1 MEFRVNRRTLLLI
14 AGCVWIIAGINIL
27 RIGIITW
34 LNDAHY
40 WLFKVGEA
48 IVVFLLFFQFVFRRL
63 FVKHSER
70 ISQKGEKNCP
80 FSFFDVKGWIVMIFM
95 ITFGVT
101 IRHFQLLPNSFISV
115 FYTLY
120 SNCRRTFFKAL
131 RQCII
136 FSFSQLSTP
145 PSFLPQLKKIR
156 RTFWKTHR
164 CLPLPWH
171 STQLP
176 FRNLQHRPFRRPFY
190 CI

>member
-1 MEFRVNRRTLLLI
+1 MLLI

-80 FSFFDVKGWIVMIFM
+80 FSFFDVKGWTVMIFM

-101 IRHFQLLPNSFISV
+101 IVI
-115 FYTLY
+115 
-120 SNCRRTFFKAL
+120 SNCFP
-131 RQCII
+131 
-136 FSFSQLSTP
+136 TP
-145 PSFLPQLKKIR
+145 L
-156 RTFWKTHR
+156 
-164 CLPLPWH
+164 
-171 STQLP
+171 
-176 FRNLQHRPFRRPFY
+176 FRYFIPDFHLL
-190 CI
+190 

>member
-70 ISQKGEKNCP
+70 ISQKGERTVLFHFLMWKAGSWWSLWLLSVLRSVISNCFP
-80 FSFFDVKGWIVMIFM
+80 TLLFRYFIPDFHLLW
-95 ITFGVT
+95 
-101 IRHFQLLPNSFISV
+101 LLPV
-115 FYTLY
+115 FYSWSGLIHRHGI
-120 SNCRRTFFKAL
+120 SWKA
-131 RQCII
+131 IANI
-136 FSFSQLSTP
+136 YES
-145 PSFLPQLKKIR
+145 I
-156 RTFWKTHR
+156 
-164 CLPLPWH
+164 
-171 STQLP
+171 
-176 FRNLQHRPFRRPFY
+176 
-190 CI
+190 

>member
-80 FSFFDVKGWIVMIFM
+80 FSFFDVKGWTVMIFM
-95 ITFGVT
+95 I
-101 IRHFQLLPNSFISV
+101 LNSA
-115 FYTLY
+115 TL
-120 SNCRRTFFKAL
+120 
-131 RQCII
+131 
-136 FSFSQLSTP
+136 
-145 PSFLPQLKKIR
+145 
-156 RTFWKTHR
+156 
-164 CLPLPWH
+164 
-171 STQLP
+171 
-176 FRNLQHRPFRRPFY
+176 
-190 CI
+190 

>member
-101 IRHFQLLPNSFISV
+101 IRHFQLLPNFGI
-115 FYTLY
+115 LY
-120 SNCRRTFFKAL
+120 RTFICFDYYRYFILDPGLFIVTA
-131 RQCII
+131 
-136 FSFSQLSTP
+136 
-145 PSFLPQLKKIR
+145 
-156 RTFWKTHR
+156 
-164 CLPLPWH
+164 
-171 STQLP
+171 
-176 FRNLQHRPFRRPFY
+176 
-190 CI
+190 

>member
-80 FSFFDVKGWIVMIFM
+80 FSFFDVKGWIVDDLYDYF
-95 ITFGVT
+95 
-101 IRHFQLLPNSFISV
+101 RCYDPSFPICFPTPLFRL
-115 FYTLY
+115 FYTGLSSALIITGILFLIRAY
-120 SNCRRTFFKAL
+120 SSSRHK
-131 RQCII
+131 
-136 FSFSQLSTP
+136 
-145 PSFLPQLKKIR
+145 LK
-156 RTFWKTHR
+156 
-164 CLPLPWH
+164 
-171 STQLP
+171 S
-176 FRNLQHRPFRRPFY
+176 NS
-190 CI
+190 

>member
-95 ITFGVT
+95 ITVSYT
-101 IRHFQLLPNSFISV
+101 HLTLPTTERV
-115 FYTLY
+115 
-120 SNCRRTFFKAL
+120 
-131 RQCII
+131 
-136 FSFSQLSTP
+136 
-145 PSFLPQLKKIR
+145 
-156 RTFWKTHR
+156 
-164 CLPLPWH
+164 
-171 STQLP
+171 
-176 FRNLQHRPFRRPFY
+176 
-190 CI
+190 

>member
-101 IRHFQLLPNSFISV
+101 IRHFQ
-115 FYTLY
+115 FYFGILY
-120 SNCRRTFFKAL
+120 RTFICFDYYRYFILDPGLFIVTA
-131 RQCII
+131 
-136 FSFSQLSTP
+136 
-145 PSFLPQLKKIR
+145 
-156 RTFWKTHR
+156 
-164 CLPLPWH
+164 
-171 STQLP
+171 
-176 FRNLQHRPFRRPFY
+176 
-190 CI
+190 

>member
-80 FSFFDVKGWIVMIFM
+80 FSSVSY
-95 ITFGVT
+95 THLTLPT
-101 IRHFQLLPNSFISV
+101 I
-115 FYTLY
+115 
-120 SNCRRTFFKAL
+120 A
-131 RQCII
+131 
-136 FSFSQLSTP
+136 
-145 PSFLPQLKKIR
+145 
-156 RTFWKTHR
+156 
-164 CLPLPWH
+164 
-171 STQLP
+171 
-176 FRNLQHRPFRRPFY
+176 
-190 CI
+190 